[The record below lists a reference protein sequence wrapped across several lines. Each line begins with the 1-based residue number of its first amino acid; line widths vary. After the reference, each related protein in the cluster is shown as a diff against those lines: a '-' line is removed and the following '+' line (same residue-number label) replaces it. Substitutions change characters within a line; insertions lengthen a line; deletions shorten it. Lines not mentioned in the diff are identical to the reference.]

1 MLVGHLALA
10 CRIFLHLA
18 YPGAPDTIP
27 EPRRGFW
34 TLQDDQELEPLLAPP
49 LCEPLRRE
57 DGGGR
62 GHAWRLGSAGYP
74 HLKLQA
80 VNQDDGPLL
89 FAVDTHDALR
99 VPPDHPDAA
108 AWSALQIA
116 NRQLKEKI
124 EKAWDEAGLLTF
136 NGLLRRDLGG
146 GVWII

>member
-1 MLVGHLALA
+1 MLVGPLAHA

-18 YPGAPDTIP
+18 YPGAPESIP

-34 TLQDDQELEPLLAPP
+34 DLDEGQELEPLQRPP
-49 LCEPLRRE
+49 LCEPLRNENGSR
-57 DGGGR
+57 R
-62 GHAWRLGSAGYP
+62 GYAWRLGSASYP

-80 VNQDDGPLL
+80 VTQADGTLL

-108 AWSALQIA
+108 GWSALQVA
-116 NRQLKEKI
+116 NRQLKERI
-124 EKAWDEAGLLTF
+124 EKAWEEAGLLTF